1 MRKRER
7 NCQMNRSSR
16 NEAGSKEC
24 IKSNSCSGVSETH
37 ENEKGFRKRNNKN
50 LVGKSIETSDKDLL
64 IKQKE
69 HLEKRLEM
77 INAQLENKVSY
88 LEEVI

>member
-69 HLEKRLEM
+69 NLEKRLEM